1 MQALNVIENPRFE
14 CDKSTKIQ
22 VIKSNQ
28 IGVDALYLKPGQA
41 HGPHRLP
48 DRDRVRERS
57 RLLRGEPGMR
67 SSARLP
73 TTLSLPSRP
82 SSQPAWKSAVRAF
95 CISGC
100 PAPLRELH
108 RRSPSRGRG

>member
-14 CDKSTKIQ
+14 GDKSTKIQ

-48 DRDRVRERS
+48 DRDRVLIVLSGKGELVLHSDPVDQRIELTPGTIALAPRGTWHAVLSTPMDNLVVALASEFPTRVEER
-57 RLLRGEPGMR
+57 G
-67 SSARLP
+67 
-73 TTLSLPSRP
+73 
-82 SSQPAWKSAVRAF
+82 
-95 CISGC
+95 
-100 PAPLRELH
+100 
-108 RRSPSRGRG
+108 